1 MPHAWLSSPILSQL
15 NSGVIVVDDEY
26 QIHYL
31 NSFIER
37 HASLQLS
44 EVQGKSLF
52 SVFADLPEAW
62 LKRKLMSVIDLNTP
76 AFSSWEQ
83 RQ

>member
-1 MPHAWLSSPILSQL
+1 MSDQ
-15 NSGVIVVDDEY
+15 VIVVDDEY

-52 SVFADLPEAW
+52 SVFADLPEAIINIQEI
-62 LKRKLMSVIDLNTP
+62 IDHAQANKIETIHSIHPLHFF
-76 AFSSWEQ
+76 AEASRRHCS
-83 RQ
+83 